1 MNKARHGGP
10 GIPEIGDRTDAL
22 LDASLADTFPASD
35 PIALVWPHKPSD
47 LAAGHTAPV
56 QNGDV
61 ELRCNP
67 RVHRAGGSTC

>member
-1 MNKARHGGP
+1 MNKVQHGGP
-10 GIPEIGDRTDAL
+10 GIPETGVRADAL

-56 QNGDV
+56 QNVDV
-61 ELRCNP
+61 EPRRTP
-67 RVHRAGGSTC
+67 RVHRVGGSAC